1 MSIAASNPLRRAAIL
16 GLKITAA
23 LAWIAPLLT
32 RLVIGMGL
40 HFTGHGKLQNL
51 DRTTSFFAGLGIP
64 FAHANAIFVS
74 TLEFV
79 GGLCLVLGLGTRFFA
94 FLLSCSLLVAVLTA
108 DRDDFVKKFPADLTD
123 VTSFV
128 YLMFLIWLALY
139 GAGVVSLDF
148 FIAKW
153 LKLDKPR
160 DNGSVA

>member
-1 MSIAASNPLRRAAIL
+1 MTIAESNPLRRAAVL
-16 GLKITAA
+16 GLKITGAF
-23 LAWIAPLLT
+23 AWIAPLLT

-40 HFTGHGKLQNL
+40 HYTGHGKLQNL
-51 DRTTSFFAGLGIP
+51 DRTTSFFASLGIP
-64 FAHANAIFVS
+64 FAYANAIFVS

-139 GAGVVSLDF
+139 GAGVVSLDY

-153 LKLDKPR
+153 LKLDQPR
-160 DNGSVA
+160 DNGSAA